1 MHWCYKILGVK
12 GIDAISGRGRND
24 IRIIR
29 KKIYIRHS
37 LDVKERTAI
46 DITGNSSEVKRK
58 MDY

>member
-12 GIDAISGRGRND
+12 GIGAISVRWRND

-29 KKIYIRHS
+29 KKNRHS

-46 DITGNSSEVKRK
+46 DIRGNSSEVKRK